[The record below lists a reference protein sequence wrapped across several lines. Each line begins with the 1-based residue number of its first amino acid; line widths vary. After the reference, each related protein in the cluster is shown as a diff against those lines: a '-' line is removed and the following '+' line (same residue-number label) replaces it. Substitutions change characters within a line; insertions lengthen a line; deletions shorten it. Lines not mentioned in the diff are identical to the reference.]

1 MPPATTTTP
10 ATAAPPVKR
19 AASASSPGSLR
30 GQLLRWLL
38 GPLLVLVALNT
49 IFVYRNALDAAD
61 VAYDRSLLAST
72 RALAERVSIVGG
84 KVVADVPYVAL
95 DSFETDTL
103 GRIYYKVSGIK
114 GETVSGYGDLPA
126 VPANVPRSEAY
137 PALVR
142 FYHASYNGQP
152 VRIAALL
159 QPVYDD
165 TMRGIALIQ
174 VGETLEAR
182 RMLSNQILFDTLTW
196 QALLLLALALLVWFA
211 VRLVLQ
217 PLMRLKSAVEAGSLN
232 DSADVDPALV
242 HKEVRPLVA
251 AMNHSRA
258 RLQSL
263 IASQRRFIADASHQL
278 RTPLT
283 VLKTQAELA
292 LRECDR
298 AGSDPEQ
305 TRAALRQIVHSIA
318 ATTDSTVNLA
328 NRLLTLAR
336 IEHGGDAD
344 GAAALTAPVALRD
357 IARQVGLELAM
368 AAVSRQIDLSLDANG
383 PAVIDGQ
390 ALLLHELIA
399 NLTDNALRYTPLG
412 GSVALR
418 VHEEDGSVLLE
429 VADSG
434 PGIAPAERERVFAPF
449 YRAAAT
455 LERNPGGAG
464 LGLAIVHDI
473 ATVHGAAIALGE
485 SAAGGLRATVRFTG
499 STSGK
504 MPD

>member
-1 MPPATTTTP
+1 MP
-10 ATAAPPVKR
+10 
-19 AASASSPGSLR
+19 ASAPAPSKTPGSLR

-38 GPLLVLVALNT
+38 GPLLALVALNT
-49 IFVYRNALDAAD
+49 VFVYRNALDAAD

-95 DSFETDTL
+95 DSFETDTM
-103 GRIYYKVSGIK
+103 GRIYYKVSGIR
-114 GETVSGYGDLPA
+114 GETVSGYGDLPP
-126 VPANVPRSEAY
+126 VPANVPRSETY

-142 FYHASYNGQP
+142 FYHANYNGQP

-165 TMRGIALIQ
+165 SMRGIALIQ

-182 RMLSNQILFDTLTW
+182 RLLSNQILFDTLTW

-217 PLMRLKSAVEAGSLN
+217 PLMRLKSAVEAGSIN
-232 DSADVDPALV
+232 DSTDVDPALV

-258 RLQSL
+258 RLQHL

-305 TRAALRQIVHSIA
+305 TRAALRQIVQSMA
-318 ATTDSTVNLA
+318 VTTDSTVNLA

-336 IEHGGDAD
+336 IEHGGDAE
-344 GAAALTAPVALRD
+344 GAATLAAPVSLRD

-368 AAVSRQIDLSLDANG
+368 AAVAKQIDMSLDANG
-383 PAVIDGQ
+383 SGMVEGQ
-390 ALLLHELIA
+390 ALLLHEMIA
-399 NLTDNALRYTPLG
+399 NLADNALRYTPLG
-412 GSVALR
+412 GSLALT
-418 VHEEDGSVLLE
+418 VHEDDSGVVLE
-429 VADSG
+429 VSDSG
-434 PGIAPAERERVFAPF
+434 PGIAAAERERVFAPF

-464 LGLAIVHDI
+464 LGLAIVQDI
-473 ATVHGAAIALGE
+473 ATLHGATITLGD
-485 SAAGGLRATVRFTG
+485 APGGGLLVAVRFAPGTA
-499 STSGK
+499 GK
-504 MPD
+504 MPA

>member
-1 MPPATTTTP
+1 MALLQTLSRRLTPGATQ
-10 ATAAPPVKR
+10 
-19 AASASSPGSLR
+19 GSLR

-49 IFVYRNALDAAD
+49 LSVYHNALDAAD
-61 VAYDRSLLAST
+61 AAYDRALLAST
-72 RALAERVSIVGG
+72 RALAERVSVVDG

-103 GRIYYKVSGIK
+103 GRIYYKVTGIA
-114 GETVSGYGDLPA
+114 GETVSGFADLPP

-142 FYHASYNGQP
+142 FYHANYHGQP

-165 TMRGIALIQ
+165 SMRGIALIQ

-182 RMLSNQILFDTLTW
+182 RVLSNQILFDTLAW
-196 QALLLLALALLVWFA
+196 QALLLAAVALLVWFA

-217 PLMRLKSAVEAGSLN
+217 PLMRLKSAVETRAPDDAS
-232 DSADVDPALV
+232 DVDPALV

-251 AMNHSRA
+251 ALNSSRS
-258 RLQSL
+258 RMHML
-263 IASQRRFIADASHQL
+263 ISSQRRFIADASHQL

-298 AGSDPEQ
+298 PGADPAQ
-305 TRAALRQIVHSIA
+305 SKAALRELVHSMA

-336 IEHGGDAD
+336 IEHRGSD
-344 GAAALTAPVALRD
+344 GAEQVSLRD
-357 IARQVGLELAM
+357 VARQVGLELAIE
-368 AAVSRQIDLSLDANG
+368 AVGKNIDLSLDAEQDC
-383 PAVIDGQ
+383 VVHGQ
-390 ALLLHELIA
+390 ALLLHEMLA
-399 NLTDNALRYTPLG
+399 NLVDNALRYTPAG
-412 GSVALR
+412 GTVSLR
-418 VHEEDGSVLLE
+418 VRQQDDGVVLE
-429 VADSG
+429 VEDNG
-434 PGIAPAERERVFAPF
+434 PGIPAAERERVFAPF

-455 LERNPGGAG
+455 LERNPGGHG
-464 LGLAIVHDI
+464 LGLAIVRDI
-473 ATVHGAAIALGE
+473 ASLHGATITL
-485 SAAGGLRATVRFTG
+485 SDAAEDHGLKVRLQF
-499 STSGK
+499 
-504 MPD
+504 PAR

>member
-1 MPPATTTTP
+1 MPLL
-10 ATAAPPVKR
+10 TALARRFGPGAPL
-19 AASASSPGSLR
+19 GSLR

-38 GPLLVLVALNT
+38 GPLLVLVALDAVS
-49 IFVYRNALDAAD
+49 VYRNALDAAD

-72 RALAERVSIVGG
+72 RALAERVSVEDG

-103 GRIYYKVSGIK
+103 GRIYYKVTGIK
-114 GETVSGYGDLPA
+114 GETVSGYGDLPP

-142 FYHASYNGQP
+142 FYHANYNGQP

-165 TMRGIALIQ
+165 SMRGIALIQ

-182 RMLSNQILFDTLTW
+182 RGLSNQILFDTLAW
-196 QALLLLALALLVWFA
+196 QALLLAAVALLVWFA

-217 PLMRLKSAVEAGSLN
+217 PLMRLKIAVETRSLN
-232 DSADVDPALV
+232 DSSDVDPTLV

-251 AMNHSRA
+251 AMNSSRA
-258 RLQSL
+258 RLHIL
-263 IASQRRFIADASHQL
+263 ISSQRRFIADASHQL

-298 AGSDPEQ
+298 PNADPEASK
-305 TRAALRQIVHSIA
+305 AALRDIVRSIA

-336 IEHGGDAD
+336 IDNGGSTDAN
-344 GAAALTAPVALRD
+344 APVSLRD
-357 IARQVGLELAM
+357 IARQVGLEMAM
-368 AAVSRQIDLSLDANG
+368 VAVAKNIDLSLEAEHEGIVN
-383 PAVIDGQ
+383 GQ
-390 ALLLHELIA
+390 ALLLHEMIA
-399 NLTDNALRYTPLG
+399 NLADNALRYTPEG
-412 GSVALR
+412 GTVALR
-418 VHEEDGSVLLE
+418 VWEGEDGVTLE
-429 VADSG
+429 VEDSG
-434 PGIAPAERERVFAPF
+434 YGIAAAERERVFAPF
-449 YRAAAT
+449 YRAAST

-464 LGLAIVHDI
+464 LGLAIVRDI
-473 ATVHGAAIALGE
+473 ATLHGAGIVLD
-485 SAAGGLRATVRFTG
+485 AAADGRGLKVSVNFPRA
-499 STSGK
+499 
-504 MPD
+504 

>member
-1 MPPATTTTP
+1 MP
-10 ATAAPPVKR
+10 
-19 AASASSPGSLR
+19 ASAPAPSKTPGSLR

-38 GPLLVLVALNT
+38 GPLLALVALNT
-49 IFVYRNALDAAD
+49 VFVYRNALDAAD

-95 DSFETDTL
+95 DSFETDTM
-103 GRIYYKVSGIK
+103 GRIYYKVSGIR
-114 GETVSGYGDLPA
+114 GETVSGYGDLPP
-126 VPANVPRSEAY
+126 VPANVPRSETY

-142 FYHASYNGQP
+142 FYHANYNGQP

-165 TMRGIALIQ
+165 SMRGIALIQ

-182 RMLSNQILFDTLTW
+182 RLLSNQILFDTLTW

-217 PLMRLKSAVEAGSLN
+217 PLMRLKSAVEAGSIN
-232 DSADVDPALV
+232 DSTDVDPALV

-258 RLQSL
+258 RLQHL

-305 TRAALRQIVHSIA
+305 TRAALRQIVQSMA
-318 ATTDSTVNLA
+318 VTTDSTVNLA

-336 IEHGGDAD
+336 IEHGGDAE
-344 GAAALTAPVALRD
+344 GAATLAAPVSLRD

-368 AAVSRQIDLSLDANG
+368 AAVAKQIDMSLDANG
-383 PAVIDGQ
+383 PGMVEGQ
-390 ALLLHELIA
+390 ALLLHEMIA
-399 NLTDNALRYTPLG
+399 NLADNALRYTPLG
-412 GSVALR
+412 GSLALT
-418 VHEEDGSVLLE
+418 VHEDDSGVVLE
-429 VADSG
+429 VSDSG
-434 PGIAPAERERVFAPF
+434 PGIAAAERERVFAPF

-464 LGLAIVHDI
+464 LGLAIVQDI
-473 ATVHGAAIALGE
+473 ATLHGATITLGD
-485 SAAGGLRATVRFTG
+485 APGGGLLVAVRFAPGTA
-499 STSGK
+499 GK
-504 MPD
+504 MPA